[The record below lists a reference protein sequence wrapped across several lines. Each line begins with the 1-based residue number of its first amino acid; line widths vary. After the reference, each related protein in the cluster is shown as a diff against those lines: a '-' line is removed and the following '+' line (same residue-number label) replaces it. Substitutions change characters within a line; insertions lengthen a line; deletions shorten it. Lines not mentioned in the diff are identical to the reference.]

1 MSPKRNDMKN
11 EFQRWRS
18 LGRVFLFIIGCA
30 IILAVITPLA
40 PKRSGL
46 MPEVFI
52 GAIASLGAFGLT
64 ILFVRWEGLR
74 LNVVGASP
82 DRRSLLRF
90 AIGFLIGAILVA
102 LSSTILW
109 SAGHVRWVRVSEIG
123 FSDVIIALVAYL
135 SLSVREE
142 LAFHGYPLQRLKSFF
157 GLWGAQLIVAFVF
170 ALEHVLGGSTW
181 GLALLGAGVGSLLFG
196 MAAIATRGLALPI
209 GLHAA
214 WNIGD
219 WMRGGKGSVGFW
231 KPVVEDGFKERAA
244 FVGITSYV
252 LVMCLA
258 TLAFWWWHRSV
269 ERSNARRA

>member
-1 MSPKRNDMKN
+1 MSPDRNDMKN
-11 EFQRWRS
+11 EFVRWRS

-40 PKRSGL
+40 PKSGL
-46 MPEVFI
+46 MPQVFI
-52 GAIASLGAFGLT
+52 GAIASLWAFGLT

-74 LNVVGASP
+74 LNAVGALP

-102 LSSTILW
+102 LNSTILW
-109 SAGHVRWVRVSEIG
+109 SAGHVRWVRTPEIG
-123 FSDVIIALVAYL
+123 FSDVMTTLVAYL
-135 SLSVREE
+135 CLAVREE

-157 GLWGAQLIVAFVF
+157 GLWGAQLVVAFVF

-231 KPVVEDGFKERAA
+231 KPVVEDGFKERTA
-244 FVGITSYV
+244 FVGMTSYV
-252 LVMCLA
+252 VVMCFA
-258 TLAFWWWHRSV
+258 TLVIWWWHRSV
-269 ERSNARRA
+269 ERSDAGQA